1 MKIKAFKTLSKYFMK
16 SKDTII
22 KHGPQIMA
30 VAGVGCFIGA
40 TYCAIKET
48 PAAMA
53 KLDEKKA
60 LDKDMTTLQ
69 KLAVVGPEYKKTA
82 ACTAA
87 GIIFTGLSWRFE
99 YKYVGTLLAAL
110 STAEKKSDAL
120 VEASKQVV
128 GEEKTGDILARKEEI
143 LADNY
148 EVESWKAIPSDQVP
162 YLFKFPGGVKFWS
175 TWAKFKSGMEYNRRC
190 LMTNKELS
198 LYEALIELGAD
209 ENDLTQDMYNKIW
222 SMEDDADA
230 PWAADEV
237 IEGAYDLLDYEATP
251 YNHGHGDNYVAAWE
265 IKWVTDPKER

>member
-1 MKIKAFKTLSKYFMK
+1 MKVKVFKTISKYLVK

-48 PAAMA
+48 PNAMA

-69 KLAVVGPEYKKTA
+69 KIAVVGPEYKKTV

-87 GIIFTGLSWRFE
+87 GIMFTGLSWRFE
-99 YKYVGTLLAAL
+99 YKYVGTLLAAI

-128 GEEKTGDILARKEEI
+128 GEEKTGEILSRKEEL

-162 YLFKFPGGVKFWS
+162 YVFKFPGGVKFWS
-175 TWAKFKSGMEYNRRC
+175 TWAKFKDGMEYNRRC
-190 LMTNKELS
+190 LMTNKSLS

-209 ENDLTQDMYNKIW
+209 ENDLTQDMYNKVW
-222 SMEDDADA
+222 SMEDDVDA

>member
-22 KHGPQIMA
+22 KHGSQIMA

-87 GIIFTGLSWRFE
+87 GIMFTGLSWRFE
-99 YKYVGTLLAAL
+99 YKYVGTLLAAI
-110 STAEKKSDAL
+110 SAAEKKSDVL
-120 VEASKQVV
+120 VEASKQIV
-128 GEEKTGDILARKEEI
+128 GEEKTGEILARKEEI
-143 LADNY
+143 LADSY

-190 LMTNKELS
+190 LMTNKSLS

-209 ENDLTQDMYNKIW
+209 ENDLTQDMYSKTW
-222 SMEDDADA
+222 SMEDDTDA